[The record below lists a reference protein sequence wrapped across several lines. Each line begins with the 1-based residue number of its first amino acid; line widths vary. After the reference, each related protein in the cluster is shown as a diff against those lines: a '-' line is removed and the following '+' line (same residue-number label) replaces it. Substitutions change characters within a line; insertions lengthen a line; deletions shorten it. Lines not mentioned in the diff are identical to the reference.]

1 MELYQNEIFCLLGP
15 NGAGKSTLTNI
26 ISGIS
31 SKTKGVIKIDG
42 LDIDTNDIRKVIGIC
57 T

>member
-26 ISGIS
+26 ISGIT